1 MMVDITLFNNRDAQ
15 TIGLN
20 FETLTQLH
28 VLLLDGYKDFVSN
41 APADWKK
48 DGFLL
53 NNKPII
59 ITSRYGQ
66 NASIAIQDNEDQEAN
81 DWNLERDYSKI
92 AFLTFA
98 LATSIE
104 FVFTPCLSLAIYS
117 FRRVSFS

>member
-1 MMVDITLFNNRDAQ
+1 
-15 TIGLN
+15 LN
-20 FETLTQLH
+20 FETLTKLH
-28 VLLLDGYKDFVSN
+28 TLLLDGYDDFVSG

-48 DGFLL
+48 DGFLP

-66 NASIAIQDNEDQEAN
+66 NASIALEDNQEQEAN

-104 FVFTPCLSLAIYS
+104 SVFFILYIYKIWLPHTHPS
-117 FRRVSFS
+117 YPVS